1 MVQDEV
7 LYNTDFAQITY
18 HPDTDILRLNLIGN
32 IMKEDYQTAWNVL
45 LDWYLEKQP
54 KKMLFDQRPMT
65 KASLESRAW
74 FIVKWLPKFKKK
86 VNQKI
91 RVAVVFSKSIAIKI
105 GGQFL
110 VDAAT
115 RDVPNL
121 EIKTFQNEED
131 ALSWLHQVAN

>member
-7 LYNTDFAQITY
+7 LYNADFAQVIY
-18 HPDTDILRLNLIGN
+18 YPDTDILRLNLIGN

-45 LDWYLEKQP
+45 LDCYLEKQP
-54 KKMLFDQRPMT
+54 KKVLIDQRPMS

-74 FIVKWLPKFKKK
+74 FVVKWLPKFKKK

-91 RVAVVFSKSIAIKI
+91 RVAVVLSKSIAMKI

-115 RDVPNL
+115 KDVPNL
-121 EIKTFQNEED
+121 EIKTSQNEED
-131 ALSWLHQVAN
+131 ALSWLHQIAN

>member
-7 LYNTDFAQITY
+7 LYNADYAQVIY

-45 LDWYLEKQP
+45 LDFYLERQP
-54 KKMLFDQRPMT
+54 KKVLIDQRPMN

-74 FIVKWLPKFKKK
+74 FVVKWLPKFKRK
-86 VNQKI
+86 VDQKI
-91 RVAVVFSKSIAIKI
+91 RVAVLFSKSIAMKI

-110 VDAAT
+110 VDSAT
-115 RDVPNL
+115 KDVPNL
-121 EIKTFQNEED
+121 EIKTFQSEDD
-131 ALSWLHQVAN
+131 ALLWLHQVAD